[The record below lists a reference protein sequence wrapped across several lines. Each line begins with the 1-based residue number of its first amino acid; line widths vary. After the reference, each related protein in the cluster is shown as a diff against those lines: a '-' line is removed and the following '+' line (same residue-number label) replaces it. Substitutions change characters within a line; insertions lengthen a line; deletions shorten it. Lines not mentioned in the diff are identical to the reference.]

1 MKLASSLAST
11 SQEAGIGDKKGK
23 KAGAGQGT
31 GQGSG
36 MGSGA
41 GGAVSGA
48 SKVLEQA
55 NIEKAKVLQK
65 EEGEIKI
72 KGGVVF

>member
-1 MKLASSLAST
+1 M
-11 SQEAGIGDKKGK
+11 
-23 KAGAGQGT
+23 
-31 GQGSG
+31 
-36 MGSGA
+36 
-41 GGAVSGA
+41 SGA

-72 KGGVVF
+72 KGGAMFFIIDHTLYTQTTL

>member
-23 KAGAGQGT
+23 KAGTGPGAGP
-31 GQGSG
+31 GSG
-36 MGSGA
+36 SGSGA
-41 GGAVSGA
+41 GGTVSGA

-65 EEGEIKI
+65 EEGEMEI